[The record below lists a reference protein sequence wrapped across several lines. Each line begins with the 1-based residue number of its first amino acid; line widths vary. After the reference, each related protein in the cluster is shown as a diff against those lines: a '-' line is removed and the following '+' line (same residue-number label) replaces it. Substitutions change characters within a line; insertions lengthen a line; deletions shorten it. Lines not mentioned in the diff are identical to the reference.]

1 MKNRIFALLLA
12 LCLLLTAAATA
23 EETRKIVVTGTATV
37 SVEADRAILSLGVRS
52 TADDAARASA
62 ENATAV
68 EALKT
73 ALTNAGIQAGDITT
87 SYYYVSP
94 MYDYSSSDM
103 EKVLGYQVNHVLN
116 VLVKDLDRT
125 GEMID
130 LALASGASTCDGVS
144 FQSSQASAAYDQ
156 ALVTAIK
163 EGRRKAELM
172 ALGCGRIL
180 GELVLVEENY
190 GDYGGALVARSEAS
204 MDKGAGTQIVSNSLS
219 YSATVTMTFLMQ

>member
-52 TADDAARASA
+52 TADDAARVSA

-87 SYYYVSP
+87 SYYYV
-94 MYDYSSSDM
+94 D
-103 EKVLGYQVNHVLN
+103 
-116 VLVKDLDRT
+116 DRP
-125 GEMID
+125 
-130 LALASGASTCDGVS
+130 
-144 FQSSQASAAYDQ
+144 
-156 ALVTAIK
+156 
-163 EGRRKAELM
+163 R
-172 ALGCGRIL
+172 
-180 GELVLVEENY
+180 
-190 GDYGGALVARSEAS
+190 ARLR
-204 MDKGAGTQIVSNSLS
+204 GQHL
-219 YSATVTMTFLMQ
+219 